1 MGPTIWTRPTNKGE
15 EEVGRE
21 NEREGWAVAEWRREL
36 IESWIKLSFFV
47 PAEKTRRDSI

>member
-1 MGPTIWTRPTNKGE
+1 MLPLEMIKRRLE
-15 EEVGRE
+15 R
-21 NEREGWAVAEWRREL
+21 EREGWAVAEWRREL